1 MMLSPIDNEHV
12 PTIKAQT
19 PNQKTT
25 NIRICNTQVIL
36 DKNKFF
42 YFKLIFYVF
51 LKTIVGTDA

>member
-1 MMLSPIDNEHV
+1 MMLSLIDNEHV

-19 PNQKTT
+19 LNQKTT

-42 YFKLIFYVF
+42 F
-51 LKTIVGTDA
+51 LN

>member
-1 MMLSPIDNEHV
+1 MLSSIDNEHV
-12 PTIKAQT
+12 PTIKTQT

-42 YFKLIFYVF
+42 FKLIFYVF
-51 LKTIVGTDA
+51 LKTIVGTEA